1 MELISILSICGV
13 FFTLLVLATHYAV
26 ILFNYFKTKS
36 KTQKEND
43 VKKMRAILEE
53 IRKEDQSKTL
63 TALNSL
69 DKH

>member
-1 MELISILSICGV
+1 MLLLTTLGISTLFFGV
-13 FFTLLVLATHYAV
+13 FITIIHLSV
-26 ILFNYFKTKS
+26 IGFNYLKTKS

-53 IRKEDQSKTL
+53 IRKEDETKTL
-63 TALNSL
+63 NALNTI